1 MTKSRQSATRLRLS
15 RLFRWLAVLCFI
27 KLSIL
32 ALLLL
37 DIPMPFTSEE
47 SGNDD
52 TKQQQ
57 AALVAE
63 NAPNNA
69 NGTAMTGDRTAQKTV
84 PAGSA
89 AQPAQAAHA
98 DAPALPA
105 LDPAHMPQGSDATR
119 LAATLKPDGRRNR
132 HPGLP
137 APVVTDERRQT
148 AERPVPGLPLPAP
161 LAAPVAE
168 PGTPA
173 PLVSNDAPEKEK
185 SFWDFLGLQDLPIP
199 SIGSLKAAH
208 AAAQSMPVPQ
218 MPGGRTQQTSPFA
231 VPEQSAPITMP
242 GAPDIPSDIPRGQ
255 TNGAPLPPRTPANPA
270 ARHTNMPTPKLDT
283 PQSAP
288 ANNINSEAQDLARQ
302 QQDVLMLKKQM
313 DDRLDDLKTSEARVK
328 QMLKEAKALED
339 KKMHSL
345 ILMYSNMKPKTAAKA
360 LENLDERVAVRI
372 LQGMTPKQSG
382 EILSYTNPTVTAKL
396 TELLTRMRLPE

>member
-1 MTKSRQSATRLRLS
+1 MTKSQQSGTRLRLS
-15 RLFRWLAVLCFI
+15 SLFRWLMVLCFI

-37 DIPMPFTSEE
+37 DIPMPFTSED
-47 SGNDD
+47 SGNEA
-52 TKQQQ
+52 TKQRQTVP
-57 AALVAE
+57 VAE
-63 NAPNNA
+63 NFPNNA
-69 NGTAMTGDRTAQKTV
+69 NGTVMMADRTTQKNAPTDCE
-84 PAGSA
+84 AR
-89 AQPAQAAHA
+89 PAQTTHG

-105 LDPAHMPQGSDATR
+105 LDPAHMPQGSEATR
-119 LAATLKPDGRRNR
+119 LAASLKPDVRRNR

-137 APVVTDERRQT
+137 APVVINEHRQT
-148 AERPVPGLPLPAP
+148 TERPVPGLPLPAP

-173 PLVSNDAPEKEK
+173 PLVSNDTPEKEK
-185 SFWDFLGLQDLPIP
+185 SFWDILGLKGLPIP

-218 MPGGRTQQTSPFA
+218 MPSGGTRQASPFA
-231 VPEQSAPITMP
+231 VPEQNAPITMP
-242 GAPDIPSDIPRGQ
+242 GAPDIPSNIPRGQ
-255 TNGAPLPPRTPANPA
+255 TNGAPLPPRTPATSA
-270 ARHTNMPTPKLDT
+270 ARRTDMPTPKLDT

-288 ANNINSEAQDLARQ
+288 RNDINSDAQDLARQ

-313 DDRLDDLKTSEARVK
+313 DDRLEDLKTSEARVK

-345 ILMYSNMKPKTAAKA
+345 ILMYGNMKPKTAAKA